1 METLITQGIKVSVLP
16 SYQAAYSRPAQNRYI
31 FAYHIT
37 IENQSTDTVQLLRRH
52 WFIWDSNGTI
62 REVEGE
68 GVIGQQPMLAPGQ
81 KHEYAS
87 WCDLTTGIGR
97 MHGAFLMRRDVDGKE
112 FQVGIPQFRMVAP
125 MRLN

>member
-1 METLITQGIKVSVLP
+1 METLITQGIKVTVLP
-16 SYQAAYSRPAQNRYI
+16 SYQAAYSRPALGRYI
-31 FAYHIT
+31 FAYHII
-37 IENQSTDTVQLLRRH
+37 IENLSADTVQLLRRH

-68 GVIGQQPMLAPGQ
+68 GVIGQQPLLAPGQ

-97 MHGAFLMRRDVDGKE
+97 MHGAFLMRRDMDGKE

>member
-68 GVIGQQPMLAPGQ
+68 GVIGQQPVLDPGQ
-81 KHEYAS
+81 KH
-87 WCDLTTGIGR
+87 
-97 MHGAFLMRRDVDGKE
+97 
-112 FQVGIPQFRMVAP
+112 
-125 MRLN
+125 